1 MIYSDKMK
9 INIEVLFVII
19 LIILNLSVG
28 GFFLYIINVI
38 ESPSI
43 SAEINLTD
51 ITSNE
56 IVIDAKIDISNP
68 NPFDLIIGDIQLVSE
83 TSEGNKFTNISIDGG
98 KVLSNNNKTF
108 SHTKD
113 VSFSGNIPKILK
125 NSITADVG
133 VRVFG
138 FIEKSIPVEAIV
150 IVSAKELIDN
160 LSIPDINIHA
170 GIEEITGEGIIFK
183 SVVEIKNPSNI
194 QLKVDNVFVDLTTE
208 ENKSVGSL
216 DLKGGTLTPKG
227 SLTLEALGTVLF
239 EAINAKNI
247 IIDLEG
253 SATGKV
259 AGLTQS
265 ITLSAST
272 IIDIP
277 NLSELLSLDNDSLEA
292 TVEGEFKIRIRG
304 LITTIGLKIYNPTN
318 IPLEGNDFICGI
330 YGATGEKK
338 KLLAEEKMEPCSDGS
353 LYDICME
360 SQLIIKYFKLLTSG
374 SGRIVPEWLN
384 IHIKGNLSI
393 EGTNQK
399 IPVKVNG
406 NLDPR
411 IFR

>member
-1 MIYSDKMK
+1 M
-9 INIEVLFVII
+9 
-19 LIILNLSVG
+19 
-28 GFFLYIINVI
+28 
-38 ESPSI
+38 
-43 SAEINLTD
+43 
-51 ITSNE
+51 
-56 IVIDAKIDISNP
+56 
-68 NPFDLIIGDIQLVSE
+68 
-83 TSEGNKFTNISIDGG
+83 
-98 KVLSNNNKTF
+98 
-108 SHTKD
+108 
-113 VSFSGNIPKILK
+113 
-125 NSITADVG
+125 
-133 VRVFG
+133 
-138 FIEKSIPVEAIV
+138 
-150 IVSAKELIDN
+150 
-160 LSIPDINIHA
+160 PDINIRA

-183 SVVEIKNPSNI
+183 TVVEIKNPSNI

-216 DLKGGTLTPKG
+216 DLEGGTLTPKG

-239 EAINAKNI
+239 EALNAKNI

-318 IPLEGNDFICGI
+318 IPLGGNDFICAI

-338 KLLAEEKMEPCSDGS
+338 KLLAEEKMEPCTDDS